1 MEKKTP
7 GTISTKEAEQINEKT
22 LSIPFQT
29 ISPTEVQKEPMHYTA
44 LLNGTAT
51 NQFSSFSTRNKIP
64 QIDKITGSATME
76 QGTLKVFID
85 NYTELT
91 GGLRVS
97 THKLLDTCTIMLTRS
112 NTYRSKSN
120 SINNTVVISIDEYM
134 RICNVPQT
142 KASKDK
148 MRRKLKEDL
157 DTLYHISMEWS
168 EKSGKQ
174 QQDFAKMRIC
184 SSVGIER
191 GNIILTFS
199 QEMASYLNNAY
210 IMQYPL
216 SLLQVD
222 ERNAN
227 IYPLGR
233 KILSHYS
240 NANNQ
245 KIGTANI
252 IGVKA
257 LLAVCPDIPTYEEVM
272 EKGRQ
277 VEQRIKTPFE
287 KALNGLSNILTW
299 EYSNAKGLPL
309 TQEQLEDKDFNTFI
323 KLYVKFIII
332 NPTGLHEKET

>member
-1 MEKKTP
+1 MDEKEPKKK
-7 GTISTKEAEQINEKT
+7 ISVAEAAQINENT
-22 LSIPFQT
+22 LSVPIQT
-29 ISPTEVQKEPMHYTA
+29 ISPTEVQKEPLHYTA

-51 NQFSSFSTRNKIP
+51 NQLSTLNTRNKMP

-76 QGTLKVFID
+76 QGTLKVFIE
-85 NYTELT
+85 NYNELT

-97 THKLLDTCTIMLTRS
+97 THKLLDICTILLTRT
-112 NTYRSKSN
+112 NTYRAKATTT
-120 SINNTVVISIDEYM
+120 NNTVMISLDEYM
-134 RICNVPQT
+134 KLCNVPQT

-168 EKSGKQ
+168 EKSGKT

-184 SSVGIER
+184 SRVAIER

-233 KILSHYS
+233 KILTHYS
-240 NANNQ
+240 NSNNQ
-245 KIGTANI
+245 KIGTSNI
-252 IGVKA
+252 IGVKT
-257 LLAVCPDIPTYEEVM
+257 LLAVCPDIPTYDEVM

-277 VEQRIKTPFE
+277 VEQRIKAPFE
-287 KALNGLSNILTW
+287 KALNGLSNILSW
-299 EYSNAKGLPL
+299 EYSNAKGAPL
-309 TQEQLEDKDFNTFI
+309 TQEQLDDKDFMAFTRLYI
-323 KLYVKFIII
+323 KFTII
-332 NPTGLHEKET
+332 NATGLAGEK